1 MCVII
6 VGIIPPYKFQWWVLG
21 RNMRGSSIHSYRN
34 CQGQFDRRFGSS
46 FQIGSAEQYSA
57 QEFKTFIMEQSELP
71 IRATLATPPT
81 SRFLVEK
88 SWAPQPPSRYWWL
101 GVLHQ
106 PSCLDHSSIY
116 YECTRS
122 KPKAE
127 RNNTDEA
134 KDLSFWFFFFFC
146 RYGSYQ
152 CHISPQ
158 GSSLFI
164 EFIGIYVWAMKIRCW
179 AEEIRWVRQESHA
192 CLEACVRINDEAVF
206 LNENMIER
214 ANAIVAAEWSDK
226 MASSV

>member
-134 KDLSFWFFFFFC
+134 KDLSFWFFFFFVDMVPINAIFLHKA
-146 RYGSYQ
+146 RHYL
-152 CHISPQ
+152 
-158 GSSLFI
+158 SSLSASTC
-164 EFIGIYVWAMKIRCW
+164 EPWK
-179 AEEIRWVRQESHA
+179 S
-192 CLEACVRINDEAVF
+192 
-206 LNENMIER
+206 
-214 ANAIVAAEWSDK
+214 VAGPK
-226 MASSV
+226 R

>member
-134 KDLSFWFFFFFC
+134 KDLSFWFFFFFLSIWFLSMPYFST
-146 RYGSYQ
+146 RLVTIYRVYRHLRVSHENPLLGRRDKVSETG
-152 CHISPQ
+152 IAR
-158 GSSLFI
+158 LFR
-164 EFIGIYVWAMKIRCW
+164 GLR
-179 AEEIRWVRQESHA
+179 
-192 CLEACVRINDEAVF
+192 
-206 LNENMIER
+206 EN
-214 ANAIVAAEWSDK
+214 
-226 MASSV
+226 